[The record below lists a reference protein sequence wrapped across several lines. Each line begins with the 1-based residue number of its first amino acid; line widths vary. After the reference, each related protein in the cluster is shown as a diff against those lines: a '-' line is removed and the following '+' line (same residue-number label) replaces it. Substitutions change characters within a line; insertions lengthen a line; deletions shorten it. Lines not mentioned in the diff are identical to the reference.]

1 MPVSTFADPTVAIEP
16 PPQQSEFDWAM
27 VQSVLADPFSFGY
40 GNAGAVTVSAPAA
53 APEKSW
59 TDVFTGIGKGLI
71 GRLVGGY
78 DLSDPQQLAL
88 YHADQ
93 EAQQKADQMKTF
105 LWVGG
110 VGVAVVLGA
119 LVLRGRG
126 KR

>member
-27 VQSVLADPFSFGY
+27 MQSVLADPFSFGY
-40 GNAGAVTVSAPAA
+40 SNAGAGPAA
-53 APEKSW
+53 APAEKSW

-88 YHADQ
+88 YRADQ
-93 EAQQKADQMKTF
+93 EAQQKADQLKTF